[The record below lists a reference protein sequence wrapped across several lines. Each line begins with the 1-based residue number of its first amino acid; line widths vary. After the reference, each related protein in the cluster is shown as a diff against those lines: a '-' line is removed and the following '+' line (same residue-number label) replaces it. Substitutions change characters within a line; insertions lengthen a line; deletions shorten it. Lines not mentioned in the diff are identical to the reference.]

1 MLLEVVFQY
10 RTLLGKCDLGC
21 GLDWDE
27 IEQMTAIE
35 EAVAPTADDRRMK
48 VGRRFRREST
58 KLSAVMRGDQI
69 NDRVEIVELGLGG
82 LVARNAPFIARGE
95 QIELVIEDGE
105 KSFRFAAIGVWLKDD
120 GDDYKVGL
128 QIVGM
133 PVCLNRAAISEH
145 ELDIVDK
152 IAA

>member
-1 MLLEVVFQY
+1 MLVDIVFQY

-27 IEQMTAIE
+27 IEHMTRIE
-35 EAVAPTADDRRMK
+35 EAFAPTSDDRRMK

-58 KLSAVMRGDQI
+58 KISAVMRGDQI

-82 LVARNAPFIARGE
+82 LVVRNAPFIARGE
-95 QIELVIEDGE
+95 QIELVIEAGE
-105 KSFRFAAIGVWLKDD
+105 QSFRFRAIGVWLKDD
-120 GDDYKVGL
+120 GDDYRVGL
-128 QIVGM
+128 QLVGM
-133 PVCLNRAAISEH
+133 PVLLNRAAISQH
-145 ELDIVDK
+145 EADIVDK